1 MAAADAASIIASYRG
16 ELPGGAE
23 GDRRMLERLST
34 EVLQTSA
41 GDDLQRPRLSTAEI
55 DDLLAYLGWQ
65 TWDMLAAR
73 STEGESGLIPRQEY
87 ESIAFVQC
95 WADYPRL
102 IDEITRAVG
111 VDGVIEFGRTPRR
124 EIGSKLNQLHHWA
137 LPFVALAGRGIAI
150 KLGQGAEWER
160 LAEVNALV
168 QWMRRLQHGVWG
180 EGRYFASAHHYRQP
194 YLDAEWL
201 ERFQDEQA
209 RFDGDDDLRRSIRQ
223 FNAATELHTFMLH
236 MDNRL
241 GLGDTGPYPLPEGG
255 VMLVRDHFLNEP
267 ILAWNDACDGLPH
280 AVTMALFF
288 QSSEDV
294 EIRINDIG
302 TTFTTP
308 RDYLQHLTG
317 AAVYARDEWDTPI
330 SQIRRLDREEI
341 DAITARAT
349 EATLAIYSRVAAMS
363 RRERIMAGVTVYHR
377 DIILPYARAAGLWD
391 HFLHELELDE
401 IAPMTNQ
408 AYYALAGGGQAMEIL
423 AGLFM
428 LGEGFHPFGPRAT
441 W

>member
-1 MAAADAASIIASYRG
+1 MAAADVASIIASYRG
-16 ELPGGAE
+16 ELPGGFE
-23 GDRRMLERLST
+23 GDRLMCERLTT
-34 EVLQTSA
+34 EVLQTSD
-41 GDDLQRPRLSTAEI
+41 GEDVQRNRLTTAEI

-73 STEGESGLIPRQEY
+73 TTEGESGLIPRQEY
-87 ESIAFVQC
+87 ESIGFVQS
-95 WADYPRL
+95 WADYPRF
-102 IDEITRAVG
+102 IEEITREVG
-111 VDGVIEFGRTPRR
+111 VDGIVELGRTPHR

-150 KLGQGAEWER
+150 KLGQSTAWER
-160 LAEVNALV
+160 LAEVNALA

-180 EGRYFASAHHYRQP
+180 GGRYFASAHGYRQLH
-194 YLDAEWL
+194 LDAEWL
-201 ERFQDEQA
+201 ERFQDEKTDF
-209 RFDGDDDLRRSIRQ
+209 RDEEGLRSAVRQ
-223 FNAATELHTFMLH
+223 FNASTELHTFMLH

-241 GLGDTGPYPLPEGG
+241 GLGDTGPYPLPGGG
-255 VMLVRDHFLNEP
+255 VVLVRDHFLNEP
-267 ILAWNDACDGLPH
+267 ALQWNDLCEGLPH

-288 QSSEDV
+288 ESGEDV

-317 AAVYARDEWDTPI
+317 AVVYAREKWDTPI
-330 SQIRRLDREEI
+330 SEIRKLDREEI
-341 DAITARAT
+341 DAISARAT
-349 EATLAIYSRVAAMS
+349 TATLALYRRVAAMS
-363 RRERIMAGVTVYHR
+363 RRERIMAGVGVYHR

-391 HFLHELELDE
+391 RFLHDLELDE

-428 LGEGFHPFGPRAT
+428 LGEGFLPFGERAT